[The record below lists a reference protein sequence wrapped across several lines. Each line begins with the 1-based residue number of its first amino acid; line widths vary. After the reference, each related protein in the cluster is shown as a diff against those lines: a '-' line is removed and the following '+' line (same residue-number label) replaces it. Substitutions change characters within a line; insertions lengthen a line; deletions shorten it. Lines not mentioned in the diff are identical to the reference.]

1 MNSILQSQEPEPVLK
16 FAWSRKIKKRSAP
29 ATLLSSP
36 QQATRQAAEPEP
48 KHFLVRS
55 EPEPDLWLRLVEP
68 EPEPLVFGVLEP
80 EPPNVTAPQ

>member
-1 MNSILQSQEPEPVLK
+1 MK
-16 FAWSRKIKKRSAP
+16 FAWSRKIKKGSAP

-55 EPEPDLWLRLVEP
+55 E
-68 EPEPLVFGVLEP
+68 LEP
-80 EPPNVTAPQ
+80 GAGARPTAQASGAGAVES